1 MAPGRYANHIL
12 YFRAKTSALKH
23 SLAKQILQFLKRL
36 KDNYF
41 IRNGGNT
48 RRPSL
53 FPALNPQLSQ
63 PNGFLMAK
71 IVPSCRQN
79 RGQIP
84 MPAPQAVLEDGRTQL
99 AAQKD
104 MGEQP
109 RLPRPSPGSSPVSLR
124 SQAEKMGELA
134 ENLCSSRGG
143 GQCGI

>member
-1 MAPGRYANHIL
+1 MLAPGRYANHIL
-12 YFRAKTSALKH
+12 NFRAKTSALKH

-41 IRNGGNT
+41 RRNEGNI

-71 IVPSCRQN
+71 STPSCRQN
-79 RGQIP
+79 CGQIP
-84 MPAPQAVLEDGRTQL
+84 VPAPQAVLKDGRTQL
-99 AAQKD
+99 AEQKD
-104 MGEQP
+104 MEEQP

-124 SQAEKMGELA
+124 SRAEKKGGA
-134 ENLCSSRGG
+134 SRESVLR
-143 GQCGI
+143 